1 MTAAEGPA
9 LLLQIPAILRWHGL
23 QTAAVIVLAFL
34 HTGQAAIGFCGERP
48 DF

>member
-9 LLLQIPAILRWHGL
+9 LLLQISAILRWHGL

-34 HTGQAAIGFCGERP
+34 HTGQAVSGFCGERP
-48 DF
+48 HF